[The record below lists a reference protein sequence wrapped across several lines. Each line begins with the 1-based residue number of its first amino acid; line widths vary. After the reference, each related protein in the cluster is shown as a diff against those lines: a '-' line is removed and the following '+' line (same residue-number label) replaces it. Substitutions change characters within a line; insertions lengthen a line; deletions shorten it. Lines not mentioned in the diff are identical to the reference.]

1 MGRASCGSL
10 AHWTQDTASWQ
21 RESEFSQQPVR
32 ASTAWIIPGAA
43 STPEVCLRDSAGC
56 NLRWLKTDTQAV
68 ELLAKFPLLPGS
80 LKGSH
85 EPLMWERGFDIV
97 EIMT

>member
-1 MGRASCGSL
+1 MGRQVAVHLLTGPKTQPCGTGSQSL
-10 AHWTQDTASWQ
+10 ASNLLERAQLGS
-21 RESEFSQQPVR
+21 SQEQP
-32 ASTAWIIPGAA
+32 
-43 STPEVCLRDSAGC
+43 VCLRDSAGC